1 MGSWMDQ
8 QLKIGEFSPKPSEI
22 SLNSIDIPNILVGE
36 DGGAVDYE
44 LQTDSG
50 NPDLSDASSLEQR
63 RTYKIELQ
71 KGISLFNRKPSK
83 GIDFLIKS
91 KKIGHSPEDVA
102 SFLRDTAGLNAT
114 MIGDYLG
121 ERDEFPIKV
130 MHAYAD
136 ALNFEGMDFG
146 EAIRYYL
153 RGFRLPGEAQ
163 KIDRIMEKFA
173 ERYCKCNP
181 NSFTSADTAYVLAYS
196 VIMLNTDAHNTMVK
210 DKMSKSDF
218 IRNNRGIDDG
228 KDLPEHYLSTLYDQ
242 IVKNEIKMSADSS
255 VPQSKQPSSVIKLLG
270 LDNIINLVNWKQA
283 EDKALGAND
292 LLIKN
297 IQEKFKAKSGKS
309 E

>member
-1 MGSWMDQ
+1 
-8 QLKIGEFSPKPSEI
+8 
-22 SLNSIDIPNILVGE
+22 
-36 DGGAVDYE
+36 
-44 LQTDSG
+44 
-50 NPDLSDASSLEQR
+50 
-63 RTYKIELQ
+63 
-71 KGISLFNRKPSK
+71 LFNRKPSK

-210 DKMSKSDF
+210 DKVSYITDPLCYMSITEVLIIKWIFVTQMSKSDF